1 MVDLAAVVHASR
13 DARVYTDPMPAPPDI
28 DPSATL
34 HFVINGRSGSQDGD
48 GTRETIEAAL
58 AGSGRRGEL
67 HFCEPADLPRVTAE
81 LAQRAFADRSAIV
94 AVGGDG
100 TINTV
105 AQAAHAAGCALGV
118 IPRGTFNYFAR
129 THGIATDVAA
139 AMAQLLGA
147 RPEPVQVA
155 AVNEHLFLVN
165 ASVGLYPDL
174 LEDREVWKNR
184 FGRSQWVAIWAAFAT
199 LLRAQRRLKLRIDL
213 DAAQR
218 EVQTLTLF
226 VGNNRLQLEQVG
238 VVDAPRQ
245 DGARDN
251 GRVTAVMLK
260 PIGTLSLLRLMLRG
274 ALGTLGDA
282 DDIEH
287 FEFERMVVKPP
298 RVMRR
303 PRMKL
308 AFDGEV
314 VRMKPPLEFRVLPV
328 PLFLLAPS
336 PGDRERPA

>member
-1 MVDLAAVVHASR
+1 MPEALTVDPAS
-13 DARVYTDPMPAPPDI
+13 
-28 DPSATL
+28 TL
-34 HFVINGRSGSQDGD
+34 HFVINSRSGSQDGD

-58 AGSGRRGEL
+58 RASGRAGQL
-67 HFCEPADLPRVTAE
+67 HVCEPADLPRRAAE
-81 LAQRAFADRSAIV
+81 LARQARETNAAIV

-129 THGIATDVAA
+129 THGIATDVAD

-165 ASVGLYPDL
+165 ASLGLYPDL

-199 LLRAQRRLKLRIDL
+199 LFRAQRRLTLRIGL
-213 DAAQR
+213 DGAQR
-218 EVQTLTLF
+218 EVKTLTLF

-238 VVDAPRQ
+238 VVEGQRA
-245 DGARDN
+245 DGRRDN

-260 PIGTLSLLRLMLRG
+260 PIGTFALLRLMWQG
-274 ALGTLGDA
+274 AMGTLGEA

-287 FEFERMVVKPP
+287 FEFQQMVVRAPA
-298 RVMRR
+298 VAGARR
-303 PRMKL
+303 LKV
-308 AFDGEV
+308 AVDGEV
-314 VRMKPPLEFRVLPV
+314 MRMQTPLDVRVLPV
-328 PLFLLAPS
+328 PLFLLKPAPA
-336 PGDRERPA
+336 DREAPA

>member
-1 MVDLAAVVHASR
+1 MPHTPSL
-13 DARVYTDPMPAPPDI
+13 DPT
-28 DPSATL
+28 ATL
-34 HFVINGRSGSQDGD
+34 HFIINGRSGSQDGD
-48 GTRETIEAAL
+48 GTRDTIEAAL
-58 AGSGRRGEL
+58 AAAGRPGQL
-67 HFCEPADLPRVTAE
+67 HFCEPADLRTTTAE
-81 LAQRAFADRSAIV
+81 LARRARAEQSAIV

-105 AQAAHAAGCALGV
+105 AQAAHAAGCSMGV

-129 THGIATDVAA
+129 THGIATEVGA
-139 AMAQLLGA
+139 AMAQLLAA

-184 FGRSQWVAIWAAFAT
+184 FGRSQWVAIWAALAT
-199 LLRAQRRLKLRIDL
+199 LLRAQKRLKLKIEL
-213 DAAQR
+213 EGGQR
-218 EVQTLTLF
+218 EVHTLTLF

-238 VVDAPRQ
+238 VVETQAP

-251 GRVTAVMLK
+251 GRVTAVVLK
-260 PIGTLSLLRLMLRG
+260 PIGTFGLLRLLLRG
-274 ALGTLGDA
+274 AMGTLGDA
-282 DDIEH
+282 DDIER

-298 RVMRR
+298 LVMRR
-303 PRMKL
+303 RRMKL

-314 VRMKPPLEFRVLPV
+314 VHMKPPLNFHVMPQ
-328 PLFLLAPS
+328 PLFLLKPPLAE
-336 PGDRERPA
+336 REPPA

>member
-1 MVDLAAVVHASR
+1 
-13 DARVYTDPMPAPPDI
+13 MPAPPDI

-34 HFVINGRSGSQDGD
+34 HFVINARSGSQDGD
-48 GTRETIEAAL
+48 GTRNTIETAL
-58 AGSGRRGEL
+58 AAAGRRGEL
-67 HFCEPADLPRVTAE
+67 HICDPADLPRLTTE
-81 LAQRAFADRSAIV
+81 LARQAFSERSAIV

-165 ASVGLYPDL
+165 ASLGLYPDL

-238 VVDAPRQ
+238 VVDAPRL

-251 GRVTAVMLK
+251 GRITAVMLK

-287 FEFERMVVKPP
+287 FEFERMAVKPP

-303 PRMKL
+303 RRMKL

-328 PLFLLAPS
+328 PLFLLTPAPA
-336 PGDRERPA
+336 DRERPA

>member
-1 MVDLAAVVHASR
+1 MPEAPTFDPAS
-13 DARVYTDPMPAPPDI
+13 
-28 DPSATL
+28 TL
-34 HFVINGRSGSQDGD
+34 HFVINSRSGSQDGD

-58 AGSGRRGEL
+58 RASGRPGQL
-67 HFCEPADLPRVTAE
+67 HLCEPADLPRRTAE
-81 LAQRAFADRSAIV
+81 LARQARETNTAIV

-105 AQAAHAAGCALGV
+105 AAAAHAAGCALGV

-129 THGIATDVAA
+129 THGIATDVAG

-147 RPEPVQVA
+147 QPEPVQVA

-165 ASVGLYPDL
+165 ASLGLYPDL

-184 FGRSQWVAIWAAFAT
+184 FGRSQGVAIWAALAT
-199 LLRAQRRLKLRIDL
+199 LFRAQRRLKLRIEL
-213 DAAQR
+213 NGTPR

-238 VVDAPRQ
+238 VVEDHRP
-245 DGARDN
+245 DGARDT

-260 PIGTLSLLRLMLRG
+260 PTGTFALLRLMLRG
-274 ALGTLGDA
+274 AMGTLGED
-282 DDIEH
+282 DDIER
-287 FEFERMVVKPP
+287 FEFQRMVVKAPAL
-298 RVMRR
+298 MGRR
-303 PRMKL
+303 RMKL

-314 VRMKPPLEFRVLPV
+314 VHLRPPLDIRVLPT
-328 PLFLLAPS
+328 PLFLLKPAPA
-336 PGDRERPA
+336 DREAPA

>member
-1 MVDLAAVVHASR
+1 M
-13 DARVYTDPMPAPPDI
+13 PDI
-28 DPSATL
+28 PTLDPAATL
-34 HFVINGRSGSQDGD
+34 HFVINSRSGSQDGD
-48 GTRETIEAAL
+48 GTRATIEAAL
-58 AGSGRRGEL
+58 RAAGRPGQL
-67 HFCEPADLPRVTAE
+67 HVCEPADLPRRTAE
-81 LAQRAFADRSAIV
+81 LAQQARETNSAIV

-105 AQAAHAAGCALGV
+105 AQAAHTAGCALGV

-139 AMAQLLGA
+139 AMAQLMGA

-155 AVNEHLFLVN
+155 AVNERLFLVN

-199 LLRAQRRLKLRIDL
+199 LFRAQRRLTLRIGL
-213 DAAQR
+213 DGAQR
-218 EVQTLTLF
+218 EVKTLTLF

-238 VVDAPRQ
+238 VVADQRP

-251 GRVTAVMLK
+251 GRVTAVMLR
-260 PIGTLSLLRLMLRG
+260 PIGTGALLRLMWQG
-274 ALGTLGDA
+274 AMGTLGEA

-287 FEFERMVVKPP
+287 FEFQQMVVRAPA
-298 RVMRR
+298 VAGARR
-303 PRMKL
+303 LKV
-308 AFDGEV
+308 AIDGEV
-314 VRMKPPLEFRVLPV
+314 MRMKTPLDVRVLPV
-328 PLFLLAPS
+328 PLFLLKPAPA
-336 PGDRERPA
+336 DREVPA

>member
-1 MVDLAAVVHASR
+1 
-13 DARVYTDPMPAPPDI
+13 MPEAPPF
-28 DPSATL
+28 DPASTL
-34 HFVINGRSGSQDGD
+34 HFVINSRSGSQDGD
-48 GTRETIEAAL
+48 GTRATIEAAL
-58 AGSGRRGEL
+58 RASGRPGQL
-67 HFCEPADLPRVTAE
+67 HVCEPADLPRRTAE
-81 LAQRAFADRSAIV
+81 LARDTNTAIV

-129 THGIATDVAA
+129 THGIATDVAD

-165 ASVGLYPDL
+165 ASLGLYPDL

-199 LLRAQRRLKLRIDL
+199 LFRAQRRLKLRIGL
-213 DAAQR
+213 DGAQR
-218 EVQTLTLF
+218 EVKTLTLF

-238 VVDAPRQ
+238 VVQGQRP

-260 PIGTLSLLRLMLRG
+260 PIGTWALLRLMWQG
-274 ALGTLGDA
+274 AMGTLGEA

-287 FEFERMVVKPP
+287 FEFQQMVVRAPS
-298 RVMRR
+298 VAGARR
-303 PRMKL
+303 LKV
-308 AFDGEV
+308 AVDGEV
-314 VRMKPPLEFRVLPV
+314 LRMKAPLDVRVLPV
-328 PLFLLAPS
+328 PLSLLKPAPA
-336 PGDRERPA
+336 DREAPA

>member
-1 MVDLAAVVHASR
+1 MPDTPTLDPAAA
-13 DARVYTDPMPAPPDI
+13 
-28 DPSATL
+28 L
-34 HFVINGRSGSQDGD
+34 HFVINSRSGSQDGD
-48 GTRETIEAAL
+48 GTRATIETALRAA
-58 AGSGRRGEL
+58 GRPGQL
-67 HFCEPADLPRVTAE
+67 HVCEPADLSRRTAE
-81 LAQRAFADRSAIV
+81 LARLAHETNSAIV

-129 THGIATDVAA
+129 THGIATNVAD

-155 AVNEHLFLVN
+155 ALNGHLFLVN

-199 LLRAQRRLKLRIDL
+199 LFRAQRRLKLRIGL
-213 DAAQR
+213 DGAQR
-218 EVQTLTLF
+218 EVKTLTLF

-238 VVDAPRQ
+238 VVEGQRP
-245 DGARDN
+245 DGPRDN

-260 PIGTLSLLRLMLRG
+260 PIGTFALLRLMWQG
-274 ALGTLGDA
+274 AMGTLGEA

-287 FEFERMVVKPP
+287 FEFQQMVVRAPS
-298 RVMRR
+298 VAGARR
-303 PRMKL
+303 LKV
-308 AFDGEV
+308 AVDGEV
-314 VRMKPPLEFRVLPV
+314 MRMKAPLDVRVLPT
-328 PLFLLAPS
+328 PLYLLKPAPA
-336 PGDRERPA
+336 DREVPA

>member
-1 MVDLAAVVHASR
+1 MEPLANTPR
-13 DARVYTDPMPAPPDI
+13 LDPT
-28 DPSATL
+28 ATL
-34 HFVINGRSGSQDGD
+34 HFVINSRSGSQDGD
-48 GTRETIEAAL
+48 GTRATIEAAL
-58 AGSGRRGEL
+58 SAAGRRGEL
-67 HFCEPADLPRVTAE
+67 HVCEPADLPRRTAE
-81 LAQRAFADRSAIV
+81 LARQARETNAAIV

-129 THGIATDVAA
+129 THGIATNVGD

-147 RPEPVQVA
+147 QAEPVQVA

-165 ASVGLYPDL
+165 ASLGLYPDL

-199 LLRAQRRLKLRIDL
+199 LFRAQRRLKLRIEL
-213 DAAQR
+213 NGAPR

-238 VVDAPRQ
+238 VVEDQRP

-251 GRVTAVMLK
+251 GLVTAVMLK
-260 PIGTLSLLRLMLRG
+260 PTGTFALLRLMLRG
-274 ALGTLGDA
+274 AMGTLGEA
-282 DDIEH
+282 DDIER
-287 FEFERMVVKPP
+287 FEFQRMVVRAPAL
-298 RVMRR
+298 MARR
-303 PRMKL
+303 RMKV

-314 VRMKPPLEFRVLPV
+314 VHLRPPLDIHVLPT
-328 PLFLLAPS
+328 PLYLLKPAPA
-336 PGDRERPA
+336 DREVPA

>member
-1 MVDLAAVVHASR
+1 MGVSTEHEGA
-13 DARVYTDPMPAPPDI
+13 VYTGPMPAPPDI

-34 HFVINGRSGSQDGD
+34 HFVINARSGSQDSD
-48 GTRETIEAAL
+48 ATRNTIETAL
-58 AGSGRRGEL
+58 AVAGRRGEL
-67 HFCEPADLPRVTAE
+67 HTCGPADLPRMTTE
-81 LAQRAFADRSAIV
+81 LARQAFTERSAIV

-155 AVNEHLFLVN
+155 AVNDHLFLVN

-184 FGRSQWVAIWAAFAT
+184 FGRSQWVAVWAAFAT
-199 LLRAQRRLKLRIDL
+199 LLRAQRRLKLQIGL
-213 DAAQR
+213 EAAQR

-238 VVDAPRQ
+238 VVDDHRP

-260 PIGTLSLLRLMLRG
+260 PIGTFSLLRLMLRG
-274 ALGTLGDA
+274 ALGALGDA

-287 FEFERMVVKPP
+287 FEFQRMVVKPP
-298 RVMRR
+298 LVMRR
-303 PRMKL
+303 RRMKL

-314 VRMKPPLEFRVLPV
+314 VHMKPPLDFRVLPV
-328 PLFLLAPS
+328 PLFLMTPAPA
-336 PGDRERPA
+336 DRERPA

>member
-1 MVDLAAVVHASR
+1 MSDIPTL
-13 DARVYTDPMPAPPDI
+13 DPN
-28 DPSATL
+28 ATL

-48 GTRETIEAAL
+48 GTRETIESAL
-58 AGSGRRGEL
+58 ATAGRRGQL
-67 HFCEPADLPRVTAE
+67 HACVPGDLERMTADLAR
-81 LAQRAFADRSAIV
+81 RAREERSAIV

-105 AQAAHAAGCALGV
+105 AQAAHKAGCPLGV

-129 THGIATDVAA
+129 THGLATDVAT
-139 AMAQLLGA
+139 AMAQLLHA

-155 AVNEHLFLVN
+155 AVNDHLFLVN

-184 FGRSQWVAIWAAFAT
+184 FGRSQGVAIWAALAT
-199 LLRAQRRLKLRIDL
+199 LLRAHRRLRLRIGL
-213 DAAQR
+213 DGTQR
-218 EVQTLTLF
+218 EVQTLTMF

-238 VVDAPRQ
+238 VAEERRRDAP
-245 DGARDN
+245 RDN

-260 PIGTLSLLRLMLRG
+260 PIGSFAILRLLLRG
-274 ALGTLGDA
+274 AMGTLGEA

-287 FEFERMVVKPP
+287 FEFQQMVVKPP
-298 RVMRR
+298 AGGGRR
-303 PRMKL
+303 RLKL

-314 VRMKPPLEFRVLPV
+314 VYMRPPLDFRVLSV
-328 PLFLLAPS
+328 PLYLLKPAPNELQ
-336 PGDRERPA
+336 PPA

>member
-1 MVDLAAVVHASR
+1 MGVSTKPEGA
-13 DARVYTDPMPAPPDI
+13 VYTGPMPIPPDI
-28 DPSATL
+28 DPGATL
-34 HFVINGRSGSQDGD
+34 HFVINSRSGSQDGD
-48 GTRETIEAAL
+48 TTRETIEAAL
-58 AGSGRRGEL
+58 VAAGRRGEL
-67 HFCEPADLPRVTAE
+67 HSCDPADLPRMTTE
-81 LAQRAFADRSAIV
+81 LARRAFTERSAIV

-105 AQAAHAAGCALGV
+105 AQAAHAAGCAFGV

-155 AVNEHLFLVN
+155 AVNDHLFLVN
-165 ASVGLYPDL
+165 ASLGLYPDL

-184 FGRSQWVAIWAAFAT
+184 FGRSRWVAVWAAFAT
-199 LLRAQRRLKLRIDL
+199 LLRAQRRLKLQIGQG
-213 DAAQR
+213 AAQR
-218 EVQTLTLF
+218 EVHTLTLF

-238 VVDAPRQ
+238 VVDDHP

-260 PIGTLSLLRLMLRG
+260 PIGTFSLLRLMLRG

-287 FEFERMVVKPP
+287 FEFQRMVVKPP
-298 RVMRR
+298 LVMRR
-303 PRMKL
+303 RRMKL

-314 VRMKPPLEFRVLPV
+314 VHMKPPLDFRVLTV
-328 PLFLLAPS
+328 PLFLLTPA